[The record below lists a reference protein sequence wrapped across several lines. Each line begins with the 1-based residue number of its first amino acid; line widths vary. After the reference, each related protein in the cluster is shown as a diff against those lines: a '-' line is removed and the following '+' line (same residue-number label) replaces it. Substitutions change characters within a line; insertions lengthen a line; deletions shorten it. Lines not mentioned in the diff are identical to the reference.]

1 MNRRETTE
9 GRMARLRKF
18 RSKFLADESGI
29 SSVEYAVL
37 LGMVTIGI
45 ILGAE
50 EISKSVGGEMTRAA
64 DCVKATTSAD
74 CPK

>member
-1 MNRRETTE
+1 MKTW
-9 GRMARLRKF
+9 GPRLGKF
-18 RSKFLADESGI
+18 RGEFLADESGI
-29 SSVEYAVL
+29 SSVEYAL
-37 LGMVTIGI
+37 LLAIVGIGI
-45 ILGAE
+45 ILGVE